1 MLRID
6 SQPASIS
13 NTTERREVKGVSA
26 VHALKPIEPYAVH
39 DVALRKQGQPA
50 RVVYL
55 QPAQGNQAEDRRKT
69 VRRTKKQ
76 AVLIELRALV
86 DRRHQHEHI
95 DEEA

>member
-1 MLRID
+1 MRVD
-6 SQPASIS
+6 SQPAPIS

-26 VHALKPIEPYAVH
+26 VHALKPIEPYAAH
-39 DVALRKQGQPA
+39 DVALHKQGQPA
-50 RVVYL
+50 HAVYQQPL
-55 QPAQGNQAEDRRKT
+55 QSNRAEDRRKT

>member
-1 MLRID
+1 MRVD
-6 SQPASIS
+6 SQPAPIS

-39 DVALRKQGQPA
+39 DVALRKQAPHAVYQQPEQSN
-50 RVVYL
+50 R
-55 QPAQGNQAEDRRKT
+55 AEDRRKT